1 MCSALEECYANTL
14 NALNEDEFI
23 LTGWEDDIL
32 NIAKNIIRE
41 QSPRQLYAIRR
52 KLQSLMIHDVPPEF
66 IYKSLVD
73 DLTSLVDHSLCSG
86 VAKLHKE

>member
-1 MCSALEECYANTL
+1 MNINFAYCR

-41 QSPRQLYAIRR
+41 QSPRQ
-52 KLQSLMIHDVPPEF
+52 
-66 IYKSLVD
+66 
-73 DLTSLVDHSLCSG
+73 
-86 VAKLHKE
+86 